1 MLSHKLS
8 GLNTRTVYC
17 QRGDIPS
24 LTLLLG
30 HGDPKTLDLK
40 IVILLRVWE
49 GFGRRAWKWSYLPEL
64 EN

>member
-30 HGDPKTLDLK
+30 YGDPKTLDLK
-40 IVILLRVWE
+40 IAILLCGGGVWQE
-49 GFGRRAWKWSYLPEL
+49 CL
-64 EN
+64 EVVIFA

>member
-8 GLNTRTVYC
+8 GLNTKTVYC

-30 HGDPKTLDLK
+30 HGHPKTLDLK
-40 IVILLRVWE
+40 IAILLCVWE
-49 GFGRRAWKWSYLPEL
+49 GFGRNA
-64 EN
+64 